1 MPTDEVAHG
10 AEVDES
16 RARSGHRHAAPRKPL
31 FNRFHMPAGKA
42 MVMAAMPTAVLMG
55 MGVTSTFAVADNNP
69 SASSARTLKS
79 LTIDEY
85 KDCVAALEDSEDQDK
100 DKKADK
106 DRSEDATGPSAAP
119 TPSASAGD
127 GDPAG
132 DGRGGGAQPAP
143 SATSSADPANRANGA
158 DKAGSSPS
166 DTSSSAD
173 AGDTG
178 KAAPQPSA
186 TASQSAP
193 ADRDAAPAPSE
204 SANRSGGLLR
214 TIGETI
220 ENILTG
226 GKSASRAEESPAA
239 EATPSPSATSS
250 ADGTKQAT
258 ASAGGTESGAAGNTT
273 AGDGGEKAAGTAG
286 DGARDTAGAASGTAG
301 DAAGAGEAG
310 RAEDTGRAEDG
321 AVREATASPSPSASP
336 TTDLENCPVAT
347 DDEGGVDNTVPLA
360 DDPWHLDASS
370 LLLMGADYQGIVKVR
385 TANGTVKRVLKYVV
399 SQGTDIGDLHQTVRD
414 ERAGKTY
421 HVQAAKG
428 SMSRIRGG
436 KTVMYTEKISGK
448 LFGLLPAEFSPDNP
462 PPLNLPLI
470 YFTDVHVVQAAQFG
484 GNLHVPGMH
493 VYTTG

>member
-10 AEVDES
+10 AEADES

-31 FNRFHMPAGKA
+31 FNRFHLPAGKA

-69 SASSARTLKS
+69 SAPSAKN

-85 KDCVAALEDSEDQDK
+85 KDCIAALEDSEDQGKDTNDK
-100 DKKADK
+100 DDRNDDRNK
-106 DRSEDATGPSAAP
+106 DEASAAP
-119 TPSASAGD
+119 TPSASASAGD
-127 GDPAG
+127 STG
-132 DGRGGGAQPAP
+132 DGRDGGAEPAP
-143 SATSSADPANRANGA
+143 SAGSANQANGA
-158 DKAGSSPS
+158 GRADGAEKTGRSPS
-166 DTSSSAD
+166 DPSSSAD
-173 AGDTG
+173 AGSG
-178 KAAPQPSA
+178 GRAAPQPSA
-186 TASQSAP
+186 TAPESEP
-193 ADRDAAPAPSE
+193 GGRDAGGTAAPAPSE
-204 SANRSGGLLR
+204 SAGRSGGLLGA
-214 TIGETI
+214 IGDTL
-220 ENILTG
+220 ENVLTG
-226 GKSASRAEESPAA
+226 GKPASTAEESPAPG
-239 EATPSPSATSS
+239 ATPSPSATPS
-250 ADGTKQAT
+250 ADETKRAA
-258 ASAGGTESGAAGNTT
+258 ASAGGNKPGGAGNTT
-273 AGDGGEKAAGTAG
+273 AGNTTARDTGEKTTGTAG
-286 DGARDTAGAASGTAG
+286 GAEG
-301 DAAGAGEAG
+301 
-310 RAEDTGRAEDG
+310 AEDTGKTEDG
-321 AVREATASPSPSASP
+321 ADGAAGEATALPSPSASP
-336 TTDLENCPVAT
+336 TTDPENCPVAT
-347 DDEGGVDNTVPLA
+347 DAEGGVDNTVPLA
-360 DDPWHLDASS
+360 DDPWYLDASS